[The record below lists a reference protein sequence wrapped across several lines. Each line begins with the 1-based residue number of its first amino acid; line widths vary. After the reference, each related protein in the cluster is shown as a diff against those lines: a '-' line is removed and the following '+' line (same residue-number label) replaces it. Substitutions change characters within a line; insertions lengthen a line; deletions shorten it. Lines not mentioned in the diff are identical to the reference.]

1 MKRIFLLD
9 WGNSEAEQIYSKLCS
24 QYPMVT
30 RLTVATTLADSIRQ
44 CAIVSDT
51 YYFWVASSLTDYSN
65 FDFNMYS
72 EKGLEPYLQVF
83 GHNTWLANQNHIK
96 AMPMTF
102 EPIEA
107 FPDLHFVKQSNLK
120 SIESL
125 LDIVYISN
133 EEPRAEEHYQHLLKT
148 VKTGNKIHRISGING
163 RTAAYQAAAR
173 ASETAWFFAVFAKI
187 EVNPTFDWTWHPDQ
201 TSGPKHYIFYAQ
213 NPVNDLNYGH
223 MAVVAYNKSLTC
235 NTVST
240 GLDFLMSK
248 PHEVIPVN
256 SGIARFD
263 MSALVTWRTAFR
275 ESIKLKQSGHEEDL
289 KRLESWLTIG
299 NENYGMWSKFGAQDA
314 IEYFNQVNGNYEKLM
329 LSYEWSWLNQYYYQ
343 KYK

>member
-163 RTAAYQAAAR
+163 RTTAYQAAAR

-187 EVNPTFDWTWHPDQ
+187 EVDPKFDWTWHPDQ
-201 TSGPKHYIFYAQ
+201 TSGPKHYIFHSR
-213 NPVNDLNYGH
+213 NPVNGLEYGA
-223 MAVVAYNKSLTC
+223 MNINLYNRQLTLD
-235 NTVST
+235 TRP
-240 GLDFLMSK
+240 GLDFTLSAA
-248 PHEVIPVN
+248 HEVVPIVA
-256 SGIARFD
+256 SVSRFNTD
-263 MSALVTWRTAFR
+263 PWVSWRSAFR
-275 ESIKLKQSGHEEDL
+275 ECCKLSQKDD
-289 KRLESWLTIG
+289 LESGLR
-299 NENYGMWSKFGAQDA
+299 YGAWISLGDEMSIAGAIAGADVRLPHCERFP
-314 IEYFNQVNGNYEKLM
+314 I
-329 LSYEWSWLNQYYYQ
+329 
-343 KYK
+343 